1 MVCYGLVM
9 KLKCS
14 TANLLLCVPIHCMCP
29 ATMGLKLFYSLTK
42 ICLANMSLLASFV
55 AVLDYLVH
63 TTQANSIVA
72 LKGGQGRPVVLQAAS
87 MWCIIAPWSGVDAFI
102 VASGVLSRQMNMARL

>member
-1 MVCYGLVM
+1 
-9 KLKCS
+9 
-14 TANLLLCVPIHCMCP
+14 MCP
-29 ATMGLKLFYSLTK
+29 ATRGLKLLYSLTK

-63 TTQANSIVA
+63 TTQASSIVA
-72 LKGGQGRPVVLQAAS
+72 LKGRQGRPVVLQAAS